1 MSYNPITS
9 ISGNGVLGQVTA
21 TITTGSSFWNIV
33 THNMPGQAITGTF
46 PNSQNSFSILSQ
58 NFNYTWPYRGGKN
71 LPNPATRTTTPTG
84 EVGISAIGVV
94 LYNSRSPITVSGQNG
109 TIWNLNSVVAKIFGE
124 DIYGGRPTG
133 TGIYNYHDNGFIKN
147 NAWGSITTSTFSGG
161 SYTRSADGH
170 SKIVGWAKDGYPIY
184 GPYGYQTPL
193 DIFSPVVRMQ
203 SGYQIN
209 LRANRPIT
217 RNVVVNGAVTSSTS
231 FLVYSTSGITIGLDL
246 SGGPLTSP
254 AKIIGILGTRITV
267 KTPVTLAAGSILTA
281 SYTPGT
287 FVEDWTHYTSDNVL
301 DIFNGRYC
309 VTPEY
314 PNGTYAYFLTTDASN
329 NPTYPYIVG
338 PSFYG
343 STTIDSTNTQLTNII
358 PALGTL
364 TPAFSSTITDY
375 SVTVG
380 NINTSIEFT
389 AFVSSTLSSLKFNGD
404 PLGSGVLSPS
414 IPISVG
420 LTTSTFAITS
430 QYQTTSTYTVTVN
443 RLRKSGK
450 DLSNLLLSAGTLSPV
465 FDANVT
471 SYSVTY
477 NTDQSSIDITATQA
491 DIESSIIIE
500 GNATASGLAIT
511 VNLSYGVNVI
521 EVVVVAEDETTKTYT
536 ISATRLSNIAGL
548 SGIATNRGLISPT
561 FNQNIYSYSLTV
573 ANTTTSI
580 SVSAVP
586 IDNLSEIY
594 VDGVFTSANT
604 LSSPINLTVG
614 LNPIGIKIISSD
626 ESSTQ
631 NYRINVDR
639 TKSSISTLNSI
650 TLSSGS
656 LSPSFNTGTTSYTV
670 NLSNSTTGIS
680 ITVQPTENNASI
692 KINDVTVVAGIVS
705 QLIPLN
711 VGSNQIE
718 IVVTSHNG
726 IVQTTYTVI
735 ATRAASTTS
744 SLNSLLVYNAIL
756 SPSFSSGVYNYSDTV
771 TYNIQNTVIKPRS
784 TDVNSTIRVN
794 NVSVLSNQ
802 ESQSIPLVIGV
813 NTVTTV
819 VTAQDGITT
828 STYRVVLTR
837 RNNFDATIALLS
849 INVGQL
855 TPMFDTNVT
864 NYSVNLLHNVTELEI
879 SAIATDNNVTGILI
893 DNGVSSV
900 TTSTSNIVANIPLS
914 GSIVNNAWNGLTTIE
929 IVVLAADG
937 DSYKSYTID
946 AIRSPSTISTLT
958 NLTVDIPGLSP
969 TFDPNVRE
977 YYAGVPYA
985 TDQISVTATAAYPLQ
1000 KLIINE
1006 IITPSGQGRIIPLYV
1021 GNNTIPVLSIAAD
1034 ENYSTGYNIFINR
1047 ASLGLDTN
1055 SLLSNLELSTDPY
1068 SYSGQ
1073 FSSNV
1078 AVSPNFGPNVLS
1090 YQASVPYSITEISVK
1105 PTKQRSSASIEVGI
1119 SEGGYNVGTVISG
1132 QYSSPLPL
1140 AVGETIIHVTVTAED
1155 NTTRN
1160 IYQITVTRTG
1170 NNVSSLTNL
1179 YVSDGQLGRPF
1190 SPTETQYSVNVKH
1203 STTQISVKPFTTDD
1217 QAVVSVNTLA
1227 CTPNQWS
1234 APVNLNVGENVVTIR
1249 TVAGD
1254 LFNETI
1260 YQIKFIRAAAG
1271 VVNPTDLF
1279 LVDATN
1285 IAANFIAP
1293 NILRIFT
1300 KVNTNIVTRGTF
1312 PNPANTWTASLQN
1325 LEIVFPYRGGENQQ
1339 AVTKLIRSNNSTIG
1353 VTVVGIPIKSPTIG
1367 ETVAGPN
1374 DTLWTINTVFTGVY
1388 GNDTYGG
1395 LTGPNGYYYADNRF
1409 VYNGGWNNTPEWFGF
1424 MSHPDGHSKLLGYA
1438 ADGYPIYGPYG
1449 YSKPLTSYSTVT
1461 EMISAYSVK
1470 IGANRPTGKSITYN
1484 GNELGTAI
1492 QLNSTEGVA
1501 KGMRVTGSPISTST
1515 NVVVLSVNTI
1525 TNYITLNQTLS
1536 LGPFAYNLTVSYSEG
1551 AFIEDYYYNPAKT
1564 SATLDVHNG
1573 RYCVTPEY
1581 PFGTYAYFS
1590 TGATKPEYPYFIG
1603 NTFYAPLTTI
1613 DASIKSPPT
1622 WVTPVGFIVTA
1633 TEGVSIS
1640 RTVTATGGGVVY
1652 KLISGQLPS
1661 GMAINTA
1668 TGAISG
1674 TPAIVYQTITSEFIV
1689 RATNQWGVIDRKF
1702 SIDVKGATPPVVTT
1716 PGPRPAVGPSGES
1729 YLVNGQIVDFQ
1740 FSATSDILPSGK
1752 SLFYFVEDGD
1762 GQLPPGLTLT
1772 STGRLYGQ
1780 VQDDLSLFYRAGSDG
1795 RYEADSYD
1803 LNPYEHLSIQEFG
1816 IKNKFVNRVYRFSLS
1831 VSNGLA
1837 TKKAEYTID
1846 VNDPATY
1853 VEIGPYP
1860 VPVQWITPTNLG
1872 NVRANTNIVI
1882 SLETHDCDEGGGTIV
1897 YDWFSANNGELS
1909 VVPEGLSLD
1918 SSSGVISGFIR
1929 YTPIYSTTYNFKL
1942 RVYKTSV
1949 LTGSTSY
1956 REKSFSL
1963 TVLGSVISNMSF
1975 ETGTVVGTLYQGEQS
1990 ELSITAIHSDP
2001 SLNITYSL
2009 QSGSLPPGLSL
2020 SIDGAIQGVVSYN
2033 TSTTVTTTYSFS
2045 VKARDS
2051 SLTNEI
2057 IGNFSILVY
2066 PYQGKKYTSIF
2077 MQPLLSMDTRSMYE
2091 QFIND
2096 QSIFDPSLLYRKYDP
2111 AFGIQ
2116 TSVKYVIEHAIE
2128 ELKVTSY
2135 VPALQQYFSR
2145 KKLQFGSI
2153 KSAFATDAEGRTIY
2167 EVVYVEL
2174 FDNLVNQNGVPIGAS
2189 VEFENTTSYPN
2200 SINNMRAALES
2211 VGQTDEYLWPKF
2223 MRTVQGDTGMPL
2235 GRILCMPICFCLPG
2249 KSTTVINRINN
2260 SGFNFKMINF
2270 DVDRIIVLNTS
2281 DNNTTKY
2288 LLFPNKEV

>member
-58 NFNYTWPYRGGKN
+58 NFNYTWPFRGGKN
-71 LPNPATRTTTPTG
+71 LPNPATRTITPVG

-94 LYNSRSPITVSGQNG
+94 LYNSRLPITVSGQNG
-109 TIWNLNSVVAKIFGE
+109 TIWNLNSVVAKVFGE

-161 SYTRSADGH
+161 SYTQSTDGH
-170 SKIVGWAKDGYPIY
+170 SKIVGWARDGYPIY

-209 LRANRPIT
+209 LRANRPT
-217 RNVVVNGAVTSSTS
+217 SRNVVVNGAVTSATS

-246 SGGPLTSP
+246 SGSSLVSP
-254 AKIIGILGTRITV
+254 AKVIGILGTRITV
-267 KTPVTLAAGSILTA
+267 KTPVTLAGGSILTA
-281 SYTPGT
+281 SYVPGT
-287 FVEDWTHYTSDNVL
+287 FVEDWTHYTSNNTL

-314 PNGTYAYFLTTDASN
+314 PNGTYAYFLTEDASS

-343 STTIDSTNTQLTNII
+343 STIIDSTNTQLTNII
-358 PALGTL
+358 PALGVL
-364 TPAFSSTITDY
+364 TPAFSSTVTNY
-375 SVTVG
+375 SVTVD
-380 NINTSIEFT
+380 NSNTSTQFT
-389 AFVSSTLSSLKFNGD
+389 AFVSSALSSLKFNNN

-420 LTTSTFAITS
+420 LTTSTFAVTS
-430 QYQTTSTYTVTVN
+430 QYQNTSTYTVTVN
-443 RLRKSGK
+443 RLRKSVK
-450 DLSNLLLSAGTLSPV
+450 DLSNLVLSVGTLSPT

-477 NTDQSSIDITATQA
+477 NTDQTSIDVTATRVDA
-491 DIESSIIIE
+491 DSNIIIE
-500 GNATASGLAIT
+500 GNAATSGLAVT
-511 VNLSYGVNVI
+511 VNLLYGVNII
-521 EVVVVAEDETTKTYT
+521 EVVVVAQDGTTKTYT
-536 ISATRLSNIAGL
+536 INATRLSNIAAL
-548 SGIATNRGLISPT
+548 NGITTNQGSISPT
-561 FNQNIYSYSLTV
+561 FNQNIYAYSLTV
-573 ANTTTSI
+573 TNATTSI
-580 SVSAVP
+580 SISADP

-604 LSSPINLTVG
+604 LSNPIDLTVG
-614 LNPIGIKIISSD
+614 LNPISITIVSSD
-626 ESSTQ
+626 GSSTQ

-639 TKSSISTLNSI
+639 TKSSISTLSAI

-656 LSPSFNTGTTSYTV
+656 LSPSFNAGTTSYTV
-670 NLSNSTTGIS
+670 NLSNATTGINV
-680 ITVQPTENNASI
+680 TVQPTEINSSI
-692 KINDVTVVAGIVS
+692 KINDVTVNAGVGS

-744 SLNSLLVYNAIL
+744 SLNNLLVYNAVL

-771 TYNIQNTVIKPRS
+771 TYNIQNTIVRPTS

-794 NVSVLSNQ
+794 NISVLSNQ

-819 VTAQDGITT
+819 VTAQDGIST

-837 RNNFDATIALLS
+837 RNNFDASLAFFS
-849 INVGQL
+849 INVGEL
-855 TPMFDTNVT
+855 TPEFDKDITD
-864 NYSVNLLHNVTELEI
+864 YSVNLLHNTIELEI
-879 SAIATDNNVTGILI
+879 NAVATDINVTGIAI
-893 DNGVSSV
+893 DNGVDFV
-900 TTSTSNIVANIPLS
+900 TTATANLVTSIPLY
-914 GSIVNNAWNGLTTIE
+914 GSVIDNAWDGLTVVEI
-929 IVVLAADG
+929 IVVAADG
-937 DSYKSYTID
+937 ESYKSYTIN
-946 AIRSPSTISTLT
+946 ANRSPSAISTLT
-958 NLTVDIPGLSP
+958 NLTINLPGLQP
-969 TFDPNVRE
+969 TFDPNVTE
-977 YYAGVPYA
+977 YYLGVPHA
-985 TDQISVTATAAYPLQ
+985 SNSVGVTATASDPLQ
-1000 KLIINE
+1000 QLIINGTV
-1006 IITPSGQGRIIPLYV
+1006 TPSGIASSNIPLYV
-1021 GNNTIPVLSIAAD
+1021 GNNTIPVVSLAAD
-1034 ENYSTGYNIFINR
+1034 QNYSTGYSIFINR

-1055 SLLSNLELSTDPY
+1055 SLLSNLELSTGTF
-1068 SYSGQ
+1068 STN

-1078 AVSPNFGPNVLS
+1078 TS
-1090 YQASVPYSITEISVK
+1090 YQVDIPYSVSEITVK
-1105 PTKQRSSASIEVGI
+1105 PTKQRSSASIKVDDI
-1119 SEGGYNVGTVISG
+1119 NVISG
-1132 QYSSPLPL
+1132 QFSSPISL
-1140 AVGETIIHVTVTAED
+1140 AVGNTTITVVVTAED
-1155 NTTRN
+1155 NSTKTEY
-1160 IYQITVTRTG
+1160 IITVTRIG
-1170 NNVSSLTNL
+1170 NIVSSLSNL
-1179 YVSDGQLGRPF
+1179 YVSAGQLDKPF
-1190 SPTETQYSVNVKH
+1190 NPTETQYSVNVKH
-1203 STTQISVKPFTTDD
+1203 STNQISVRPFTADN

-1227 CTPNQWS
+1227 CTPNEWS

-1260 YQIKFIRAAAG
+1260 YQVKFIRAVAG

-1285 IAANFIAP
+1285 ISANFIAP

-1300 KVNTNIVTRGTF
+1300 KVNTSNVTRGTF
-1312 PNPANTWTASLQN
+1312 PNLSNTWTAALQN

-1339 AVTKLIRSNNSTIG
+1339 AVTKLIRSNDSTIG

-1374 DTLWTINTVFTGVY
+1374 DTTWTINSVFTGVY
-1388 GNDTYGG
+1388 GNDAFGG
-1395 LTGPNGYYYADNRF
+1395 VTGPNGYYYTDNRF
-1409 VYNGGWNNTPEWFGF
+1409 VYNGGWNNTPEWYGF
-1424 MSHPDGHSKLLGYA
+1424 MSHPDGHSKLLGYS

-1461 EMISAYSVK
+1461 EMISAYSIR
-1470 IGANRPTGKSITYN
+1470 IGANRPVGKPVTYN
-1484 GNELGTAI
+1484 GNELGAEI
-1492 QLNSTEGVA
+1492 QLVSAVGVS
-1501 KGMRVTGSPISTST
+1501 KGMQLTGGPISTST
-1515 NVVVLSVNTI
+1515 AVIILGVNTI
-1525 TNYITLNQTLS
+1525 TNYIRLNQTIS
-1536 LGPFAYNLTVSYSEG
+1536 FGPFAANLQVSYLEG
-1551 AFIEDYYYNPAKT
+1551 SFTEDYYYNPAK
-1564 SATLDVHNG
+1564 SGATLDVHNG

-1640 RTVTATGGGVVY
+1640 RTVTATGGGILY
-1652 KLISGQLPS
+1652 KLISGQLPP
-1661 GMAINTA
+1661 GMEINTS

-1702 SIDVKGATPPVVTT
+1702 SIDVRGATPPVITT
-1716 PGPRPAVGPSGES
+1716 PGPRPAVGPSGEQ

-1752 SLFYFVEDGD
+1752 SLFYFIEDGD

-1780 VQDDLSLFYRAGSDG
+1780 VQDDLSLFYRAASDG
-1795 RYEADSYD
+1795 RYDADLYD
-1803 LNPYEHLSIQEFG
+1803 LNPYEHVSIQEFG

-1831 VSNGLA
+1831 VSNGIA

-1860 VPVQWITPTNLG
+1860 VPVQWITLRNLG
-1872 NVRANTNIVI
+1872 SVRANTNIVI
-1882 SLETHDCDEGGGTIV
+1882 SLETHDCDEGGGTIS
-1897 YDWFSANNGELS
+1897 YDWFSANNGDLS

-1963 TVLGSVISNMSF
+1963 TVLGSVISSMVF
-1975 ETGTVVGTLYQGEQS
+1975 ETGTVVGLLYQGEQS
-1990 ELSITAIHSDP
+1990 ELAISAIHSNS
-2001 SLNITYSL
+2001 SLNINYSL
-2009 QSGSLPPGLSL
+2009 QSGSLPPGLAL
-2020 SIDGAIQGVVSYN
+2020 SVDGAIQGVVNYN
-2033 TSTTVTTTYSFS
+2033 TATTVTTTYNFS
-2045 VKARDS
+2045 VKAKDS

-2057 IGNFSILVY
+2057 IGNFSISVY

-2077 MQPLLSMDTRSMYE
+2077 MQPLLRLDSRLMYE

-2096 QSIFDPSLLYRKYDP
+2096 QSIFDPALLYRKYDP

-2128 ELKVTSY
+2128 ELKIASY

-2153 KSAFATDAEGRTIY
+2153 KSAFATDSEGNITY

-2174 FDNLVNQNGVPIGAS
+2174 FDNLVNQDGVPIGAS
-2189 VEFENTTSYPN
+2189 VEFENTISYPN
-2200 SINNMRAALES
+2200 SINNMRVALES

-2249 KSTTVINRINN
+2249 NSATIINRINN

-2270 DVDRIIVLNTS
+2270 DVDRITVLNIS

>member
-1 MSYNPITS
+1 M
-9 ISGNGVLGQVTA
+9 
-21 TITTGSSFWNIV
+21 
-33 THNMPGQAITGTF
+33 
-46 PNSQNSFSILSQ
+46 
-58 NFNYTWPYRGGKN
+58 
-71 LPNPATRTTTPTG
+71 
-84 EVGISAIGVV
+84 
-94 LYNSRSPITVSGQNG
+94 
-109 TIWNLNSVVAKIFGE
+109 
-124 DIYGGRPTG
+124 
-133 TGIYNYHDNGFIKN
+133 
-147 NAWGSITTSTFSGG
+147 
-161 SYTRSADGH
+161 
-170 SKIVGWAKDGYPIY
+170 
-184 GPYGYQTPL
+184 
-193 DIFSPVVRMQ
+193 
-203 SGYQIN
+203 
-209 LRANRPIT
+209 
-217 RNVVVNGAVTSSTS
+217 
-231 FLVYSTSGITIGLDL
+231 
-246 SGGPLTSP
+246 
-254 AKIIGILGTRITV
+254 
-267 KTPVTLAAGSILTA
+267 
-281 SYTPGT
+281 
-287 FVEDWTHYTSDNVL
+287 
-301 DIFNGRYC
+301 
-309 VTPEY
+309 
-314 PNGTYAYFLTTDASN
+314 
-329 NPTYPYIVG
+329 
-338 PSFYG
+338 
-343 STTIDSTNTQLTNII
+343 
-358 PALGTL
+358 
-364 TPAFSSTITDY
+364 
-375 SVTVG
+375 
-380 NINTSIEFT
+380 
-389 AFVSSTLSSLKFNGD
+389 
-404 PLGSGVLSPS
+404 
-414 IPISVG
+414 
-420 LTTSTFAITS
+420 
-430 QYQTTSTYTVTVN
+430 
-443 RLRKSGK
+443 
-450 DLSNLLLSAGTLSPV
+450 
-465 FDANVT
+465 
-471 SYSVTY
+471 
-477 NTDQSSIDITATQA
+477 
-491 DIESSIIIE
+491 
-500 GNATASGLAIT
+500 
-511 VNLSYGVNVI
+511 
-521 EVVVVAEDETTKTYT
+521 
-536 ISATRLSNIAGL
+536 
-548 SGIATNRGLISPT
+548 
-561 FNQNIYSYSLTV
+561 
-573 ANTTTSI
+573 
-580 SVSAVP
+580 
-586 IDNLSEIY
+586 
-594 VDGVFTSANT
+594 
-604 LSSPINLTVG
+604 
-614 LNPIGIKIISSD
+614 
-626 ESSTQ
+626 
-631 NYRINVDR
+631 
-639 TKSSISTLNSI
+639 
-650 TLSSGS
+650 
-656 LSPSFNTGTTSYTV
+656 
-670 NLSNSTTGIS
+670 
-680 ITVQPTENNASI
+680 
-692 KINDVTVVAGIVS
+692 
-705 QLIPLN
+705 
-711 VGSNQIE
+711 
-718 IVVTSHNG
+718 
-726 IVQTTYTVI
+726 
-735 ATRAASTTS
+735 
-744 SLNSLLVYNAIL
+744 
-756 SPSFSSGVYNYSDTV
+756 
-771 TYNIQNTVIKPRS
+771 
-784 TDVNSTIRVN
+784 
-794 NVSVLSNQ
+794 
-802 ESQSIPLVIGV
+802 
-813 NTVTTV
+813 
-819 VTAQDGITT
+819 
-828 STYRVVLTR
+828 
-837 RNNFDATIALLS
+837 
-849 INVGQL
+849 
-855 TPMFDTNVT
+855 
-864 NYSVNLLHNVTELEI
+864 
-879 SAIATDNNVTGILI
+879 
-893 DNGVSSV
+893 
-900 TTSTSNIVANIPLS
+900 
-914 GSIVNNAWNGLTTIE
+914 
-929 IVVLAADG
+929 
-937 DSYKSYTID
+937 
-946 AIRSPSTISTLT
+946 
-958 NLTVDIPGLSP
+958 
-969 TFDPNVRE
+969 
-977 YYAGVPYA
+977 
-985 TDQISVTATAAYPLQ
+985 
-1000 KLIINE
+1000 
-1006 IITPSGQGRIIPLYV
+1006 
-1021 GNNTIPVLSIAAD
+1021 
-1034 ENYSTGYNIFINR
+1034 
-1047 ASLGLDTN
+1047 
-1055 SLLSNLELSTDPY
+1055 
-1068 SYSGQ
+1068 
-1073 FSSNV
+1073 
-1078 AVSPNFGPNVLS
+1078 
-1090 YQASVPYSITEISVK
+1090 
-1105 PTKQRSSASIEVGI
+1105 
-1119 SEGGYNVGTVISG
+1119 
-1132 QYSSPLPL
+1132 
-1140 AVGETIIHVTVTAED
+1140 
-1155 NTTRN
+1155 
-1160 IYQITVTRTG
+1160 
-1170 NNVSSLTNL
+1170 
-1179 YVSDGQLGRPF
+1179 
-1190 SPTETQYSVNVKH
+1190 
-1203 STTQISVKPFTTDD
+1203 
-1217 QAVVSVNTLA
+1217 
-1227 CTPNQWS
+1227 
-1234 APVNLNVGENVVTIR
+1234 
-1249 TVAGD
+1249 
-1254 LFNETI
+1254 
-1260 YQIKFIRAAAG
+1260 
-1271 VVNPTDLF
+1271 
-1279 LVDATN
+1279 
-1285 IAANFIAP
+1285 
-1293 NILRIFT
+1293 
-1300 KVNTNIVTRGTF
+1300 
-1312 PNPANTWTASLQN
+1312 
-1325 LEIVFPYRGGENQQ
+1325 
-1339 AVTKLIRSNNSTIG
+1339 
-1353 VTVVGIPIKSPTIG
+1353 G

-1374 DTLWTINTVFTGVY
+1374 DTVWTINTVFTGVY

-1409 VYNGGWNNTPEWFGF
+1409 VYNGGWNNTPEWYGF

-1470 IGANRPTGKSITYN
+1470 IGPNRPVGKSITYN
-1484 GNELGTAI
+1484 GNELGAAI
-1492 QLNSTEGVA
+1492 QLNSTEGVS
-1501 KGMRVTGSPISTST
+1501 KGMQLTGSPISTST
-1515 NVVVLSVNTI
+1515 TVIVLGVNTV

-1536 LGPFAYNLTVSYSEG
+1536 LGPFAYNLTVSYLEG
-1551 AFIEDYYYNPAKT
+1551 SFIEDYYYNPAKT

-1590 TGATKPEYPYFIG
+1590 TGATEPEYPYFIG

-1622 WVTPVGFIVTA
+1622 WVTPIGFIVTA
-1633 TEGVSIS
+1633 TEGISIS
-1640 RTVTATGGGVVY
+1640 RTVTATGGGISY
-1652 KLISGQLPS
+1652 KLISGQLPA
-1661 GMAINTA
+1661 GMVINTS

-1702 SIDVKGATPPVVTT
+1702 SIDVKGATPPVITT
-1716 PGPRPAVGPSGES
+1716 PGPRPAVGPSGER

-1752 SLFYFVEDGD
+1752 SLFYFVEDGE

-1918 SSSGVISGFIR
+1918 SSNGVISGFIR
-1929 YTPIYSTTYNFKL
+1929 YTPVYSTTYNFKL

-2235 GRILCMPICFCLPG
+2235 GRILCMPICFCIPG

-2260 SGFNFKMINF
+2260 SGFDFKMINF

>member
-33 THNMPGQAITGTF
+33 THNMPGQAVTGTF

-58 NFNYTWPYRGGKN
+58 NFNYTWPFRGGKN
-71 LPNPATRTTTPTG
+71 LPNSSPRTTTPTG

-94 LYNSRSPITVSGQNG
+94 FYNSRSPITVSGQNG
-109 TIWNLNSVVAKIFGE
+109 TIWNLNSVAAKIFGE

-133 TGIYNYHDNGFIKN
+133 TGIYNYHDNSFIKN

-184 GPYGYQTPL
+184 GPFGYQTPL

-246 SGGPLTSP
+246 AGGSLASP

-301 DIFNGRYC
+301 DTFNGRYC

-314 PNGTYAYFLTTDASN
+314 PNGTYAYFLTTDTSN

-358 PALGTL
+358 PALGVL
-364 TPAFSSTITDY
+364 TPSFSSTITNY
-375 SVTVG
+375 TITVD
-380 NINTSIEFT
+380 NINTSTQFT
-389 AFVSSTLSSLKFNGD
+389 AFVSSTLSSLKFNGQ
-404 PLGSGVLSPS
+404 PIGSGVLSPS
-414 IPISVG
+414 IPIRVG
-420 LTTSTFAITS
+420 LTTSTFAVTS

-443 RLRKSGK
+443 RLRKSVK
-450 DLSNLLLSAGTLSPV
+450 DLSNLVLSTGTLSPI

-477 NTDQSSIDITATQA
+477 NTNQTSIDITATRA
-491 DIESSIIIE
+491 DIESSITIE
-500 GNATASGLAIT
+500 GNAATSGSAVT

-521 EVVVVAEDETTKTYT
+521 EVVVIAEDETTKTYT
-536 ISATRLSNIAGL
+536 INATRLSNIASL
-548 SGIATNRGLISPT
+548 SGIITNQGSISPA
-561 FNQNIYSYSLTV
+561 FNQNIYAYSLSV
-573 ANTTTSI
+573 ANATTSI
-580 SVSAVP
+580 SVSADP
-586 IDNLSEIY
+586 IDNLSQIY
-594 VDGVFTSANT
+594 IDGVLTSANT
-604 LSSPINLTVG
+604 LSTPIDLTIG
-614 LNPIGIKIISSD
+614 LNPIGIRIISSD
-626 ESSTQ
+626 GSSTQ
-631 NYRINVDR
+631 NYRINVNR
-639 TKSSISTLNSI
+639 IKSGISTLSAI

-670 NLSNSTTGIS
+670 NLSNSTTGINV
-680 ITVQPTENNASI
+680 TVQPTEDNASI
-692 KINDVTVVAGIVS
+692 KINDVTVTAGTAS

-718 IVVTSHNG
+718 IVVTSHSG
-726 IVQTTYTVI
+726 VVQTTYTVI
-735 ATRAASTTS
+735 ATRAASAIS
-744 SLNSLLVYNAIL
+744 SLDNLLVYNAVL

-771 TYNIQNTVIKPRS
+771 TYNIQNTVVKPTS

-802 ESQSIPLVIGV
+802 ESQSIPLVVGV
-813 NTVTTV
+813 NTVTTI
-819 VTAQDGITT
+819 VTAQDGIST
-828 STYRVVLTR
+828 STYKVVLTR
-837 RNNFDATIALLS
+837 RNNFDATLGLLS

-855 TPMFDTNVT
+855 VPAFDKNIT
-864 NYSVNLLHNVTELEI
+864 NYSVNLLHNVTVLEI
-879 SAIATDNNVTGILI
+879 NAIATDTDVTGILI
-893 DNGVSSV
+893 DNGIDVV
-900 TTSTSNIVANIPLS
+900 TTSTSNLIANIPLY
-914 GSIVNNAWNGLTTIE
+914 GSIDNNEWDGLTAIE
-929 IVVLAADG
+929 IVILAADG
-937 DSYKSYTID
+937 DSYKSYTIN
-946 AIRSPSTISTLT
+946 ANRSPSTISTLT
-958 NLTVDIPGLSP
+958 NLTINLPGLQP
-969 TFDPNVRE
+969 TFDPNVTE
-977 YYAGVPYA
+977 YYLGVPYA
-985 TDQISVTATAAYPLQ
+985 TDRIKVTATAVYPLQ
-1000 KLIINE
+1000 ELIINGMV
-1006 IITPSGQGRIIPLYV
+1006 TTSGQASNDIALYV
-1021 GNNTIPVLSIAAD
+1021 GNNTIPVVSLAAD
-1034 ENYSTGYNIFINR
+1034 QNYSTGYNIFVNR

-1055 SLLSNLELSTDPY
+1055 SLLSNLELST
-1068 SYSGQ
+1068 GT
-1073 FSSNV
+1073 FTTNFNSNV
-1078 AVSPNFGPNVLS
+1078 FF
-1090 YQASVPYSITEISVK
+1090 YQVNVPYSVTELSVK

-1132 QYSSPLPL
+1132 RYSSPLPI
-1140 AVGETIIHVTVTAED
+1140 AVGETIINVTVTAED

-1170 NNVSSLTNL
+1170 NTVSSLSNL
-1179 YVSDGQLGRPF
+1179 YISAGQLDKPF

-1203 STTQISVKPFTTDD
+1203 STNQISVRPFTADD

-1254 LFNETI
+1254 LFHETI

-1271 VVNPTDLF
+1271 VVNPTDIF

-1285 IAANFIAP
+1285 ISANFIAP

-1300 KVNTNIVTRGTF
+1300 KVNTNKITRGTF
-1312 PNPANTWTASLQN
+1312 PNSSNTWTASLQN
-1325 LEIVFPYRGGENQQ
+1325 LEIVFPYRGGDNQQ
-1339 AVTKLIRSNNSTIG
+1339 AVTKLVRPNDSIIG
-1353 VTVVGIPIKSPTIG
+1353 ITVVGIPIKSPTVG

-1374 DTLWTINTVFTGVY
+1374 DTVWTINTVRTGVY

-1409 VYNGGWNNTPEWFGF
+1409 VYNGGWNNTPEWYGF
-1424 MSHPDGHSKLLGYA
+1424 MSHPDGHSKLLGYS

-1470 IGANRPTGKSITYN
+1470 IGPNRPAGKSITYN
-1484 GNELGTAI
+1484 GNELGAAI
-1492 QLNSTEGVA
+1492 QLNSTEGVS
-1501 KGMRVTGSPISTST
+1501 KGMQLTGSPISTST
-1515 NVVVLSVNTI
+1515 TVIVLSVNTV
-1525 TNYITLNQTLS
+1525 TNYITLNRSLS
-1536 LGPFAYNLTVSYSEG
+1536 LGPFAYNLTVSYLEG
-1551 AFIEDYYYNPAKT
+1551 SFIEDYYYDPTKA

-1622 WVTPVGFIVTA
+1622 WVTPIGFIVTA
-1633 TEGVSIS
+1633 TEGISIS
-1640 RTVTATGGGVVY
+1640 RTVTATGGGISY
-1652 KLISGQLPS
+1652 KLISGQLPA
-1661 GMAINTA
+1661 GMAINSS

-1689 RATNQWGVIDRKF
+1689 RATNRWGVIDRKF
-1702 SIDVKGATPPVVTT
+1702 SIDVKGATPPVITT
-1716 PGPRPAVGPSGES
+1716 PGPRPAVGPSGER

-2235 GRILCMPICFCLPG
+2235 GRILCMPICFCIPG

-2260 SGFNFKMINF
+2260 SGFDFKMINF